1 MADPYENLA
10 NAIVLQAVKD
20 YRDSKKKLKKHP
32 NSEEAKRMIK
42 DVTRF
47 LLSDWL
53 TALTTAPG
61 KLILKKLEQ
70 EE

>member
-1 MADPYENLA
+1 MVDPYENLA

-32 NSEEAKRMIK
+32 NNEESKRIIN

-47 LLSDWL
+47 LLSDWI
-53 TALTTAPG
+53 TALTTVDG
-61 KLILKKLEQ
+61 RLILKKLEM

>member
-1 MADPYENLA
+1 MSDAYENLA

-20 YRDSKKKLKKHP
+20 YRDSKKKIRKYP
-32 NSEEAKRMIK
+32 NSEETKRMIN

-47 LLSDWL
+47 LLSDWI
-53 TALTTAPG
+53 TALTTVDG

>member
-1 MADPYENLA
+1 MTYPYENLV

-20 YRDSKKKLKKHP
+20 YRDAKKKLKKYP
-32 NSEEAKRMIK
+32 NSVESKKMIN

-47 LLSDWL
+47 LLSDWI
-53 TALTTAPG
+53 TALTTVDG
-61 KLILKKLEQ
+61 SLILKKLEQ

>member
-1 MADPYENLA
+1 MVDPYANLA

-20 YRDSKKKLKKHP
+20 YRDSKKKLRKYP
-32 NSEEAKRMIK
+32 NSTESKKMIN

-47 LLSDWL
+47 LLSDWI
-53 TALTTAPG
+53 TALTTVDG